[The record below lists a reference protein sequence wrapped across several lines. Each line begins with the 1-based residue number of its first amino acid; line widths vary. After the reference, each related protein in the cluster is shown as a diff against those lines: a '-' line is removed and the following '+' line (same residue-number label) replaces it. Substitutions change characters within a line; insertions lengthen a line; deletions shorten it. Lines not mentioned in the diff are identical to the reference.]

1 MRLLSVRRLAQ
12 LLNCSVARLREIADE
27 IDCDVNSHYRFHSER
42 KPGSDIARHY
52 MVPTHELKE
61 IHKKIKSNVLTLFPI
76 SGVAHGG
83 IRGRSPRSNAA
94 KHLGQRWL
102 VTLDVKSFFPNV
114 RHYIVHD
121 MFSKEMGCGREVAW
135 LLTRL
140 TTLNAQLPQGAPS
153 STAVANLVLTL
164 AVDEHVAALAQKN
177 GSFSTRFV
185 DDIALSGNDP
195 QSLIDPT
202 VRALSRKRLPIWRK
216 SAKYQSRP
224 KFKITPNS
232 RRQEV
237 TGLVVNAASGP
248 SVPKRYRDGVRAA
261 IFQLR
266 NIADVEERRL
276 AERSIRG
283 RIAYVGTCN
292 PGPAAKLA
300 ALLARQC
307 EVGMY
312 GGLA

>member
-1 MRLLSVRRLAQ
+1 M
-12 LLNCSVARLREIADE
+12 
-27 IDCDVNSHYRFHSER
+27 
-42 KPGSDIARHY
+42 
-52 MVPTHELKE
+52 
-61 IHKKIKSNVLTLFPI
+61 
-76 SGVAHGG
+76 
-83 IRGRSPRSNAA
+83 
-94 KHLGQRWL
+94 
-102 VTLDVKSFFPNV
+102 
-114 RHYIVHD
+114 
-121 MFSKEMGCGREVAW
+121 
-135 LLTRL
+135 
-140 TTLNAQLPQGAPS
+140 
-153 STAVANLVLTL
+153 ANLVLTL

-177 GSFSTRFV
+177 GTINTRFV

-307 EVGMY
+307 EVGMC
-312 GGLA
+312 GGRA